1 LKFQKLGDVGLA
13 PEDGPSEGLEEGEA
27 ILDSDSLGGARRGSE
42 GEGKRF
48 VEEDVM

>member
-27 ILDSDSLGGARRGSE
+27 ILDSDSLAARGREGRKEGGREREKGL
-42 GEGKRF
+42 
-48 VEEDVM
+48 